1 MLSEEFREI
10 LVTPGSELVK
20 LELKNETKYT
30 ARFKEMSM
38 FLKNMFLFWKM

>member
-1 MLSEEFREI
+1 MEFREI
-10 LVTPGSELVK
+10 LVTPGSELMK
-20 LELKNETKYT
+20 LELENETNDN